1 MEIEFWVRKGFPSAG
16 VGKFRGSI
24 RSESRFQHNCFVVS
38 GTSLREGPIVQLD
51 AQVWSQAEGPGQEKG
66 TWESLTWGGHL
77 TLRRM
82 RFMSS
87 VAGRGR

>member
-1 MEIEFWVRKGFPSAG
+1 MGVVLEVRADFNIIVLWCLEP
-16 VGKFRGSI
+16 
-24 RSESRFQHNCFVVS
+24 Q
-38 GTSLREGPIVQLD
+38 REGPIEQLD
-51 AQVWSQAEGPGQEKG
+51 AQVWSQAEGLGQEKG

-77 TLRRM
+77 TLRQM